1 MSSKIEAM
9 TTSKKKPKKKL
20 SSDRVFD
27 IFNYAF
33 LLLVI
38 LLVAYPL
45 YYVLVASISNPYE
58 VYAGR
63 TLLLPSQITFEG
75 YKRVFR
81 ESSIATGYLN
91 SVFYTVLGTAVTTS
105 LVITTGYVMS
115 KKTLPFRRAIMMFF
129 VITMYFNG
137 GLIPTYLVVSNLG
150 LLNNV
155 WALILP
161 GGVSVYNVIVTRTF
175 FESSIPGEIYEAASI
190 DGCRNLGTYFKI
202 ALPLAKP
209 IIAVMVIFT
218 MVGYW
223 NDWFQSL
230 LYMQEKSKYPLQLA
244 LRQILIQSETT
255 ASMMGN
261 MDGGYAEANKITE
274 LIKFASIVV
283 GSVPM
288 LVAYPFV
295 QKYFEKG
302 FTVGAVKG

>member
-1 MSSKIEAM
+1 MSTKIEAY
-9 TTSKKKPKKKL
+9 SSEKKRPKKI

-27 IFNYAF
+27 IFNYT
-33 LLLVI
+33 LLMI
-38 LLVAYPL
+38 IIILVAYPL

-58 VYAGR
+58 VYAGH
-63 TLLLPSQITFEG
+63 TLLFPSEITFEG

-81 ESSIATGYLN
+81 EASIATGYLN
-91 SVFYTVLGTAVTTS
+91 SVYYTLLGTVVTTS

-115 KKTLPFRRAIMMFF
+115 KKTLPFRTAIMMFF
-129 VITMYFNG
+129 VVTMYFSG

-175 FESSIPGEIYEAASI
+175 FETSIPGEIYEAASI
-190 DGCRNLGTYFKI
+190 DGCSHLGTYFKI

-209 IIAVMVIFT
+209 IIAVIVIFT

-223 NDWFQSL
+223 NDWFQAL
-230 LYMQEKSKYPLQLA
+230 LYMQEKSRYPLQLA

-288 LVAYPFV
+288 LIAYPFV

>member
-1 MSSKIEAM
+1 MSSKIEMETAG
-9 TTSKKKPKKKL
+9 SRKPKKKL

-27 IFNYAF
+27 IFNYT
-33 LLLVI
+33 LLVI
-38 LLVAYPL
+38 IIILVAYPL

-63 TLLLPSQITFEG
+63 TLLFPSEITFEG

-91 SVFYTVLGTAVTTS
+91 SVYYTVLGTVVTTA

-115 KKTLPFRRAIMMFF
+115 KKTLPFRTGIMMFF
-129 VITMYFNG
+129 VVTMYFSG

-150 LLNNV
+150 LLNSV
-155 WALILP
+155 WGLILP

-175 FESSIPGEIYEAASI
+175 FETSIPGEIYEAASI

-223 NDWFQSL
+223 NDWFQAL
-230 LYMQEKSKYPLQLA
+230 LYMQEKARYPLQLA

-261 MDGGYAEANKITE
+261 MDGGYADEARQ
-274 LIKFASIVV
+274 KF
-283 GSVPM
+283 
-288 LVAYPFV
+288 
-295 QKYFEKG
+295 
-302 FTVGAVKG
+302 